1 MTNENDKKNVAVI
14 AGMAAGFGETLARE
28 LSQAG
33 YAVAGLS
40 RTAAKVS
47 DLAQEIGH
55 SGSLYRDY
63 ACNLGNADQ
72 VAHTFKEI
80 EIAHGAPSVLI
91 YNAMQLVAKPFAELT
106 PEDFEQSW
114 RSTCFGAMVT
124 AQAALPGMLSRGGGT
139 MIFTGATASIKAS
152 ARFTAFASAK
162 FALRGLAQSLA
173 REFGPQGV
181 HVVHAI
187 IDGIIWGPQSQQRFN
202 VKRENC
208 LEPEAIAKIYLQ
220 LIEQPSCAWTHEFDL
235 RPSVEK
241 F

>member
-1 MTNENDKKNVAVI
+1 MRTTRGTSRSLPAWRQV
-14 AGMAAGFGETLARE
+14 LARRSPGE

-114 RSTCFGAMVT
+114 RSTCFG
-124 AQAALPGMLSRGGGT
+124 
-139 MIFTGATASIKAS
+139 
-152 ARFTAFASAK
+152 
-162 FALRGLAQSLA
+162 
-173 REFGPQGV
+173 
-181 HVVHAI
+181 
-187 IDGIIWGPQSQQRFN
+187 
-202 VKRENC
+202 
-208 LEPEAIAKIYLQ
+208 
-220 LIEQPSCAWTHEFDL
+220 
-235 RPSVEK
+235 
-241 F
+241 

>member
-1 MTNENDKKNVAVI
+1 MTNENDKRNVAVI

-114 RSTCFGAMVT
+114 RST
-124 AQAALPGMLSRGGGT
+124 
-139 MIFTGATASIKAS
+139 
-152 ARFTAFASAK
+152 
-162 FALRGLAQSLA
+162 
-173 REFGPQGV
+173 
-181 HVVHAI
+181 
-187 IDGIIWGPQSQQRFN
+187 
-202 VKRENC
+202 
-208 LEPEAIAKIYLQ
+208 
-220 LIEQPSCAWTHEFDL
+220 
-235 RPSVEK
+235 
-241 F
+241 